1 LLREVLWDDA
11 FMSENTGPDPD
22 PAHGTPGGTE
32 RARHPGHPFRREN
45 LTTQQMRII
54 GKRRKDAEEKL
65 AHHLEQARH
74 PAGEAHAA
82 GEPAADH

>member
-1 LLREVLWDDA
+1 
-11 FMSENTGPDPD
+11 MSENTGPDP
-22 PAHGTPGGTE
+22 AHGAPGGTE
-32 RARHPGHPFRREN
+32 RARHTGHPFRREN